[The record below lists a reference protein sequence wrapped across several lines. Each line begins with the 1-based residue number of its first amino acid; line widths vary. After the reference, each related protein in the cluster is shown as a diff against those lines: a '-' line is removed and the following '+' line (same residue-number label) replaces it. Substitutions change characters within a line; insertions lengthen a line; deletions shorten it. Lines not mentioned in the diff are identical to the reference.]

1 MKLWKTIEYNT
12 NYQRVLK
19 GLKTNKLVDGYNQ
32 SYVVPLDK

>member
-19 GLKTNKLVDGYNQ
+19 GLKTNKLVDGY
-32 SYVVPLDK
+32 